1 VLPGTENLES
11 LLEDLEL
18 MSKEEL
24 LTFGNL
30 VDTLFIEK
38 ELENHRSTP
47 AREALQT
54 RRCPGTLLSLEIL
67 KYLDGSTSIPYWFR
81 YFFRGDCRTS
91 ERQLSVRY
99 LGENLPEGEISSEW

>member
-38 ELENHRSTP
+38 
-47 AREALQT
+47 
-54 RRCPGTLLSLEIL
+54 
-67 KYLDGSTSIPYWFR
+67 
-81 YFFRGDCRTS
+81 
-91 ERQLSVRY
+91 
-99 LGENLPEGEISSEW
+99 